1 MRLVARS
8 GAIGVLLG
16 VVIVAVFGAASLS
29 IDFSRLWTL
38 RNELQGSADAG
49 AHAGAIQLLV
59 PNAYVDADD
68 SASSFAIR
76 NLAMGGVVTVD
87 SATLGHWND
96 ESKTF
101 TAFEKG
107 GLPIDAVSIVVSR
120 QSSGLFMSSL
130 GLTPPRVKARAIGW
144 AVPAGGDS
152 TTVSVTAEPQRPILV
167 K

>member
-1 MRLVARS
+1 MKLVARS
-8 GAIGVLLG
+8 GTIAVLLG
-16 VVIVAVFGAASLS
+16 VVIVALFGAASLS

-49 AHAGAIQLLV
+49 AHAGAVQLLV

-68 SASSFAIR
+68 SASSFATR

-96 ESKTF
+96 EAKTF

-107 GLPIDAVSIVVSR
+107 GLPIDAVSVVVSR
-120 QSSGLFMSSL
+120 QSTGLFLSSL
-130 GLTPPRVKARAIGW
+130 GLKPRVKARAIGW
-144 AVPAGGDS
+144 AFPATDSDS
-152 TTVSVTAEPQRPILV
+152 TTGVIVESQKPILV

>member
-8 GAIGVLLG
+8 GAIAVLLG
-16 VVIVAVFGAASLS
+16 VIIVALFGAASLS

-49 AHAGAIQLLV
+49 AHAGAIQLLM

-68 SASSFAIR
+68 SASSFATR

-96 ESKTF
+96 VSKTF
-101 TAFEKG
+101 TAFESG
-107 GLPIDAVSIVVSR
+107 GRPVDAVSIVVSR
-120 QSSGLFMSSL
+120 QSNGLFMSHL
-130 GLTPPRVKARAIGW
+130 GLAAPRVRARAIGW
-144 AVPAGGDS
+144 VVPATSSDS
-152 TTVSVTAEPQRPILV
+152 TVGVSADAPKPILV